1 MANIKSAI
9 KRIQITDRNTKRN
22 RSARS
27 EIKTYTKKFDEAIE
41 KGEADQAQEILKT
54 LDKKLKRAS
63 LKSAVSENYAN
74 RHLSRLHKKLNAVR

>member
-9 KRIQITDRNTKRN
+9 KRIQITERNTKRN

-27 EIKTYTKKFDEAIE
+27 EIKTYTKKFNEAIE
-41 KGEADQAQEILKT
+41 KGSADEAQELLKT

-63 LKSAVSENYAN
+63 LKSAISKNYAN
-74 RHLSRLHKKLNAVR
+74 RHLSQLQKKLNAAR